1 MGFMELRVWT
11 VGFRLANRPILLLVQ
26 IKILNVDKSKNGFQ
40 MVLEAKRRLLITKQN
55 HKVSHLYLYSCQ
67 KMELWT
73 YLIYFHTFSYKFKV

>member
-40 MVLEAKRRLLITKQN
+40 MVLEAKRRLLITKPN
-55 HKVSHLYLYSCQ
+55 HKVSHL
-67 KMELWT
+67 
-73 YLIYFHTFSYKFKV
+73 